1 MKLFILLVL
10 LALVIGY
17 HDFSQEAGQRFETWD
32 IAGTAQ
38 EIAHFC
44 HLHTPASPLETVI
57 VHAGNQT
64 IELSG

>member
-1 MKLFILLVL
+1 MKLFTLLVIL
-10 LALVIGY
+10 TLVIGY
-17 HDFSQEAGQRFETWD
+17 HDFSQQAGQRFETWE

-44 HLHTPASPLETVI
+44 HSHTPASPLETVI

-64 IELSG
+64 FELSG